1 MLMKVMNNKIPNQLQ
16 AILYNENL
24 FHILQFCIFLTYIC
38 TWTDTDIYPYTYT
51 SANTEIQD
59 I

>member
-1 MLMKVMNNKIPNQLQ
+1 MKVMNNKIPNQLQ